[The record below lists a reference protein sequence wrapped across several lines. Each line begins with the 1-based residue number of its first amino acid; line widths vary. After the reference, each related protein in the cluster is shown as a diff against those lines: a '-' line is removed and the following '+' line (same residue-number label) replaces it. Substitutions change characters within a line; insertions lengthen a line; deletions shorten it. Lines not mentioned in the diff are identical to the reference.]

1 MGQSR
6 PGVTLGHSLSTR
18 RLMVVRIGAFR
29 PFRGMAVLSQLPDD
43 RGITNAKVG
52 VGTKLD
58 DKEMGLRFN
67 KSSGSGGMLRQ
78 LLDSTFGQICLFVSS
93 PRKIFSNL
101 CLCCLPM
108 PVARRQHPI
117 SAVLLLAFPRKQPP
131 SHPRCWT
138 TLYGNPTIGDT
149 ATAHGWDARQ
159 ATPRVSS
166 RIQCVTLPAISG
178 VRQLPVGIPSQVVKR
193 THSVEV
199 RRESSLC

>member
-1 MGQSR
+1 
-6 PGVTLGHSLSTR
+6 
-18 RLMVVRIGAFR
+18 MVARIGAFR

-52 VGTKLD
+52 VGQSSTTRDGSPIQQIFWLRWNAATTI
-58 DKEMGLRFN
+58 GLHVWPDLPFRI
-67 KSSGSGGMLRQ
+67 Q
-78 LLDSTFGQICLFVSS
+78 
-93 PRKIFSNL
+93 PRKISSNL

-193 THSVEV
+193 THSIEV
-199 RRESSLC
+199 TRESSLC